1 MKNIENLTTPT
12 RERTSVPITG
22 LDLSTPDDLVVDG
35 KCEVLNNMRY
45 EAAAWRPVHPHM
57 VDIAISDIPKP
68 PYSAGSTVV
77 YRHPA
82 AGENSYIVKTYVISF
97 GATKYNYS
105 ISDYNTNTCNL
116 IANFDEEQE
125 ISHFGNVL
133 IFTDNKEF
141 KYYLWNDGK
150 YQEVSSQMAL
160 PTSVTT
166 YRNTKI
172 KTEPKDCT
180 FPLCFALK
188 EGISGTAGIFH
199 NDVAYSYDLSLNYFL
214 SVLETSNINKTV
226 EITLYQPIG
235 TLKGQMGADT
245 FKEDNNTDLIYGN
258 LCYVIAY
265 RGEDGSI
272 LQVSPLQ
279 IITRSDAFSYTEL
292 KVGSIKDFV
301 PSISN
306 NYSFTDTSLWS
317 VTVIEL
323 DSEDD
328 LAINKQK
335 ISDKINYP
343 FIHED
348 AKISFYVP
356 DSVINN
362 PLFNSVAVYCSI
374 PTQVYSLLKLGEQYT
389 GPAQI
394 SPKEA
399 YNNDTLF
406 NQPLYLLTEKKKADI
421 IANKPIEIQLTRNLL
436 ESMVNN
442 EIYAPNNFAPISS
455 ETQYDYN
462 SRLHLAN
469 VSIDYLSYPHI
480 NVLNTGGSIGDKKS
494 KRLGV
499 AVNVNGVT
507 QYIMPTAFTE
517 LYTIK
522 NRYIISIP
530 DTSIK
535 AFLSN
540 IDGRPIA
547 VYPFNYA
554 YGNGFAYYTRPST
567 SERQFPPLGNLDDNG
582 TVTSSQA
589 VQSYVRQTNRLQ
601 VSDINNCFSL
611 PFDLS
616 YRIGNE
622 SNRIIALQSAALEMS
637 DAKFGEFPLYAFT
650 TEGIFALQSGAT
662 TLYSNIIPI
671 NYDVIINPS
680 TISINGAIMYI
691 TERGVHILSNQ
702 GSQIISTP
710 IHKANGMPDIEFLK
724 DAVFIHPKQRNEV
737 LLYNSTKN
745 KAFVYNLDAEYW
757 STRDMTGIKINTD
770 ELVDNTNGYIY
781 NINSEDDSSYLECT
795 IATRPIK
802 LGNVDYKR
810 LETIIPRMNTGSSDC
825 ICDISVGASQDGK
838 LYDNLISYDETELSS
853 NVNNPLV
860 FRRVP
865 YSAKYY
871 SIMVNLYHLQ
881 GEDSFDPSIS
891 HIDIE
896 WYRRFSRRMR

>member
-45 EAAAWRPVHPHM
+45 EAAAWRPAKPYTKENVYLGP
-57 VDIAISDIPKP
+57 INKPK
-68 PYSAGSTVV
+68 YKIL
-77 YRHPA
+77 YKHPA
-82 AGENSYIVKTYVISF
+82 TGEKEYIASLSDSSKYKVCSVVFAEKTFTVLYTFGTYNSTPEV
-97 GATKYNYS
+97 
-105 ISDYNTNTCNL
+105 
-116 IANFDEEQE
+116 
-125 ISHFGNVL
+125 SHFGNVL
-133 IFTDNKEF
+133 SITEDATTQHFIFKE
-141 KYYLWNDGK
+141 GV
-150 YQEVSSQMAL
+150 YQEVSSQMDL
-160 PTSVTT
+160 PTPVTT
-166 YRNTKI
+166 TRNI
-172 KTEPKDCT
+172 KVKTSPEDCT

-188 EGISGTAGIFH
+188 EKISGTAGIFL
-199 NDVAYSYDLSLNYFL
+199 NEVAYSYDQSLNFFL
-214 SVLETSNINKTV
+214 SVLETSNINKSV

-245 FKEDNNTDLIYGN
+245 FKKDDTTGKDLIYGN
-258 LCYVIAY
+258 LCYTIAY

-272 LQVSPLQ
+272 LQASPLQ

-301 PSISN
+301 PSTSN

-328 LAINKQK
+328 IAINKQK
-335 ISDKINYP
+335 IIDNINYP

-348 AKISFYVP
+348 AKISFSVP

-374 PTQVYSLLKLGEQYT
+374 PTQVYPLLKINEQYT
-389 GPAQI
+389 GVRQI

-399 YNNDTLF
+399 YNNEALF
-406 NQPLYLLTEKKKADI
+406 NQPLYLLSETKKADI
-421 IANKPIEIQLTRNLL
+421 VANSPIEIQLTRNLL

-442 EIYAPNNFAPISS
+442 EIYTPNNFAPISS

-480 NVLNTGGSIGDKKS
+480 NVLNTGGQGDGTKQ
-494 KRLGV
+494 RLGV
-499 AVNVNGVT
+499 AVDVNGVT
-507 QYIMPTAFTE
+507 QYIMPESFKT

-522 NRYIISIP
+522 NKYVISIP
-530 DTSIK
+530 DTSLK

-567 SERQFPPLGNLDDNG
+567 SEWQFPPLGNLDDNG
-582 TVTSSQA
+582 TVTSSRA
-589 VQSYVRQTNRLQ
+589 VKSLVRLTNRLQ
-601 VSDINNCFSL
+601 VSDVNNCFSL

-616 YRIGNE
+616 YRIGSE
-622 SNRIIALQSAALEMS
+622 SNRIIALQSAAMELS

-650 TEGIFALQSGAT
+650 TEGIFALQAGAT

-680 TISINGAIMYI
+680 TIAINGAIMYI

-710 IHKANGMPDIEFLK
+710 IHKANGMPDIEFLRG
-724 DAVFIHPKQRNEV
+724 AVFIHPKQRNEV
-737 LLYNSTKN
+737 LLYNSAKN

-781 NINSEDDSSYLECT
+781 NINSEDDSSYLECS

-802 LGNVDYKR
+802 LGNVEFKR
-810 LETIIPRMNTGSSDC
+810 LETIIPRINVGSYGCASDFT
-825 ICDISVGASQDGK
+825 VYASNDGNRYINV
-838 LYDNLISYDETELSS
+838 LSDDERELQPLT
-853 NVNNPLV
+853 NNPLV
-860 FRRVP
+860 YRRLCF
-865 YSAKYY
+865 SAKYY
-871 SIMVNLYHLQ
+871 KFGINLYHLH
-881 GEDSFDPSIS
+881 GKDSFDPSIS

>member
-1 MKNIENLTTPT
+1 MKNIENLITPA

-22 LDLSTPDDLVVDG
+22 LDLSTPDDLVEDG
-35 KCEVLNNMRY
+35 KCKVLNNMRY
-45 EAAAWRPVHPHM
+45 EAAAWRPAKPYTKESVNLGN
-57 VDIAISDIPKP
+57 IASLSYNILYK
-68 PYSAGSTVV
+68 
-77 YRHPA
+77 HPA
-82 AGENSYIVKTYVISF
+82 TGGKEYIAYKLS
-97 GATKYNYS
+97 GSSKYTVYS
-105 ISDYNTNTCNL
+105 VEFSKTNTIRSTFGTYNSL
-116 IANFDEEQE
+116 PKV
-125 ISHFGNVL
+125 SHFGNVL
-133 IFTDNKEF
+133 SITVDATTEYYIFKE
-141 KYYLWNDGK
+141 GK
-150 YQEVSSQMAL
+150 YQKVSSQMAL

-172 KTEPKDCT
+172 KTEPKDCLW
-180 FPLCFALK
+180 PLCFVLK
-188 EGISGTAGIFH
+188 KETVGDSGASFSQ
-199 NDVAYSYDLSLNYFL
+199 NVAYSYTDRLDSFLSLL
-214 SVLETSNINKTV
+214 SRLGKSANPV
-226 EITLYQPIG
+226 EITIYQPIG
-235 TLKGQMGADT
+235 TLNGQMGTDT
-245 FKEDNNTDLIYGN
+245 FKKDNNTDLIYGN

-279 IITRSDAFSYTEL
+279 IITRSEAFSYTEL
-292 KVGSIKDFV
+292 CVGSI
-301 PSISN
+301 N
-306 NYSFTDTSLWS
+306 NFANVGGAPAYSFTPKSLWS
-317 VTVIEL
+317 VTTIEL
-323 DSEDD
+323 DRGG
-328 LAINKQK
+328 AVGNNKQK

-356 DSVINN
+356 DSVINH

-399 YNNDTLF
+399 YNNEALF
-406 NQPLYLLTEKKKADI
+406 NQPLYFLYEKKKTDI
-421 IANKPIEIQLTRNLL
+421 VAGKSIEIQLTRNLL

-480 NVLNTGGSIGDKKS
+480 NVLNTGGIGDNQKS

-499 AVNVNGVT
+499 AVDINGAT
-507 QYIMPTAFTE
+507 QYILPTDFTE
-517 LYTIK
+517 LYSIK
-522 NRYIISIP
+522 NKYVISIP

-535 AFLSN
+535 AFLCN
-540 IDGRPIA
+540 IKGQPIA

-554 YGNGFAYYTRPST
+554 YGNGFAYYTHPST
-567 SERQFPPLGNLDDNG
+567 SEWQFPPLGNLNDNG

-589 VQSYVRQTNRLQ
+589 VQSYGRQPNRLQ

-616 YRIGNE
+616 YRIGSE
-622 SNRIIALQSAALEMS
+622 SNRIIALQSAALEVS

-662 TLYSNIIPI
+662 TVYSNIIPI

-680 TISINGAIMYI
+680 TIAINGAIMYI

-737 LLYNSTKN
+737 LLYNSAKN

-810 LETIIPRMNTGSSDC
+810 LETIIPRMNTGSSNC
-825 ICDISVGASQDGK
+825 LCDIYVDASQDGNS
-838 LYDNLISYDETELSS
+838 YGNLISYEETELSS

-871 SIMVNLYHLQ
+871 KFGINLYHLQ
-881 GEDSFDPSIS
+881 GEGGFNPSFT